1 MNKKVENLIDLEY
14 YGAVNICNEYLK
26 KWRDAKPEN
35 LELQSFVKSYL
46 DVIFYV
52 NRLDM
57 ERYGYEKS
65 YSEFRADK
73 LRAIERARKMEIEND
88 KLKKEIN
95 KLKNLTNL

>member
-1 MNKKVENLIDLEY
+1 MNKKVSNLIDLEY
-14 YGAVNICNEYLK
+14 YGNVNLCNELLK
-26 KWRDAKPEN
+26 RWRDAKPDNEDLKLFAKN
-35 LELQSFVKSYL
+35 YL
-46 DVIFYV
+46 DIIFYV

-65 YSEFRADK
+65 FSEFRADK